1 MPARGVV
8 RGRGPAL
15 YWEPTTGRT
24 EDSGRTQLGNG
35 GGPPL
40 DRSDAGKG
48 REAARGLGPE
58 GPAHAVAWS
67 GGKDSTL
74 ALHRARTAGLR
85 VTTLASVVDGDTGR
99 IPYHGT
105 RADVLRAQASALGLD
120 LALARTAEGRGFE
133 EAFTGLLE
141 ELSAGGIEGMV
152 FGNVHLADVRA
163 WWEKRVS
170 AAGLE
175 HVEPL
180 WGGDPA
186 RLVREY
192 VGLGYRSR
200 VVSVLLDSPADPGWL
215 GRELDR
221 ELLEEIAARG
231 GVDPCGERG
240 EFHTVCRDGPLFLR
254 PVDLRA
260 GETSEVEG
268 HRILDLAP
276 AGG

>member
-1 MPARGVV
+1 MHRAR
-8 RGRGPAL
+8 RGRGP
-15 YWEPTTGRT
+15 
-24 EDSGRTQLGNG
+24 S
-35 GGPPL
+35 
-40 DRSDAGKG
+40 
-48 REAARGLGPE
+48 

-85 VTTLASVVDGDTGR
+85 VTTLASVVDGESDR

-120 LALARTAEGRGFE
+120 LALARTGTDRGFE

-141 ELSAGGIEGMV
+141 ELAADGVAGMV

-180 WGGDPA
+180 WGGDPG

-192 VGLGYRSR
+192 VQLGYRSR
-200 VVSVLLDSPADPGWL
+200 VVSVLLDSPADPAWL

-221 ELLEEIAARG
+221 ELVEEMAARPEL
-231 GVDPCGERG
+231 DPCGERG
-240 EFHTVCRDGPLFLR
+240 EFHTVCRDGPLFLE
-254 PVDLRA
+254 PVELRA
-260 GETSEVEG
+260 GDTSEVEG